1 MCRTG
6 GKTMTQMS
14 VPFLKM
20 NGLGNEIIV
29 ADVRGVAERI
39 TPGAAIA
46 LAQPG
51 AVLFDQLMEVAS
63 AKGAGRDYDIRIF
76 NADGSLAEACGNG
89 TRCVALWLNG
99 QDGRT
104 AYSFMT
110 DGGLVNA
117 LMQPGGLVTVD
128 MGRPRFGW
136 QDIPLSEEF
145 SDTTGI
151 ELQIGPIDAPVLHT
165 PSVVSM
171 GNPHVIFW
179 APNDVWTYELD
190 RFGPLLE
197 NHPLFP
203 QRANV
208 TIANV
213 IAADHIVMR
222 TWERGAGLTK
232 ACGSAACATL
242 VAASRKGLS
251 GRSAVMTLPGGDLHI
266 EWEADGN
273 VRMTGPAQFE
283 FAGML
288 DPQTGAFERSFA
300 GRTAE

>member
-1 MCRTG
+1 
-6 GKTMTQMS
+6 MTS

-29 ADVRGVAERI
+29 ADVRGRTERI
-39 TPGAAIA
+39 TPQAAIA

-51 AVLFDQLMEVAS
+51 AIPFDQLMEVAS
-63 AKGAGRDYDIRIF
+63 PRGSGRDFDIRIL
-76 NADGSLAEACGNG
+76 NSDGSLAEACGNG
-89 TRCVALWLNG
+89 TRCVAQWLNG
-99 QDGRT
+99 EDGRT
-104 AYSFMT
+104 AYNFLT
-110 DGGLVNA
+110 DGGLVAANI
-117 LMQPGGLVTVD
+117 LPDGLVTVD

-136 QDIPLSEEF
+136 QDIPLAEEF
-145 SDTTGI
+145 ADTTGI

-171 GNPHVIFW
+171 GNPHVVFW
-179 APNDVWTYELD
+179 VTNDVWSYELD

-197 NHPLFP
+197 NHPVFP
-203 QRANV
+203 ERANV

-213 IAADHIVMR
+213 VAPDHIIMR

-242 VAASRKGLS
+242 VAAARKGLS
-251 GRSAVMTLPGGDLHI
+251 SRSAVMTLPGGDLHV

-273 VRMTGPAQFE
+273 VRMTGPAEFE
-283 FAGML
+283 FAGTV
-288 DPQTGAFERSFA
+288 DPNTGAFER
-300 GRTAE
+300 TAAEGPGQ

>member
-1 MCRTG
+1 MNATRI
-6 GKTMTQMS
+6 
-14 VPFLKM
+14 PFVKM
-20 NGLGNEIIV
+20 NGLGNEIII
-29 ADVRGVAERI
+29 ADVRGRGERV
-39 TPGAAIA
+39 TSQAAIA
-46 LAQPG
+46 LAKPD
-51 AVLFDQLMEVAS
+51 AIPFDQMMEVANPQGS
-63 AKGAGRDYDIRIF
+63 GRDFDIRIF
-76 NADGSLAEACGNG
+76 NADGSFAESCGNG
-89 TRCVALWLNG
+89 TRCVAQWLNAE
-99 QDGRT
+99 DGRT
-104 AYSFMT
+104 AYNLLT
-110 DGGLVNA
+110 G
-117 LMQPGGLVTVD
+117 GGLVTATMQAGGMVAVN

-165 PSVVSM
+165 PSVVNM

-179 APNDVWTYELD
+179 APNDVWTYDLA

-213 IAADHIVMR
+213 VSPNHIVMR

-242 VAASRKGLS
+242 VAAARKGLTD
-251 GRSAVMTLPGGDLHI
+251 RSAVMTLPGGDLHI

-273 VRMTGPAQFE
+273 VKMTGPAQFE
-283 FAGML
+283 FAGLL
-288 DPQTGAFERSFA
+288 DPHTGAFERNL
-300 GRTAE
+300 AEGSAE